1 MRRVSVARLLAIV
14 AALLGTFAVAPAAA
28 QDEAGDTPPDP
39 DPDPEP
45 APASAPA
52 TVTARASA
60 VAPVP
65 ASPRPDAVTP
75 PKPSAIKDRTYGP
88 HEGFRVAATPGVAFD
103 FDNSSMGFNLGL
115 EGTLGFEL
123 GPIVVAGGI
132 AAQMLVS
139 KGTSILMGFPEVRI
153 IVPIGDFGPFV
164 VAGAGI
170 GADGTTGK
178 ADLAIRA
185 GGGVQ
190 YVFTDEISV
199 VLGGAYH
206 IVGDRSIASIELGPR
221 VSF

>member
-1 MRRVSVARLLAIV
+1 MRRVSVARPLAIV
-14 AALLGTFAVAPAAA
+14 ATMVGTFAVVPAAA
-28 QDEAGDTPPDP
+28 QDEGAA
-39 DPDPEP
+39 P
-45 APASAPA
+45 AP
-52 TVTARASA
+52 VTARASA
-60 VAPVP
+60 PAPNP
-65 ASPRPDAVTP
+65 ASRSPEADTP
-75 PKPSAIKDRTYGP
+75 PKLSALEERTYGP
-88 HEGFRVAATPGVAFD
+88 HAGFRVAATPGVAFD

-132 AAQMLVS
+132 AAQMLVP

-153 IVPIGDFGPFV
+153 IVPIGDLAPFI

-178 ADLAIRA
+178 ADLAVRA
-185 GGGVQ
+185 GAGVQ

-206 IVGDRSIASIELGPR
+206 MIGDRSIASIELGPR